1 MDMENRNI
9 VCDNGSGTIRIGLA
23 GEEVP
28 KCTFYST
35 AAGSKPTAE
44 LISKLK
50 ESPIEKGVI
59 KDWDI
64 MERIWSEGFRSYIQV
79 TDGDSPVLMT
89 EPILNPKKN
98 REKMTEIMFET
109 FNVPAFYLANQAVL
123 SAYANGRVTGLVL
136 DSGVDKTD
144 AVPIYEGYAI
154 PHAAIRL
161 DIGGSHLTDYLDKM
175 LKERG
180 LSLTKETVGDI
191 KEKLCCVDVD
201 YNTETFKSFTSP
213 VKSYKL
219 PDGQMIRIEDELIKC
234 PEAFFTPSLI
244 GVDCK
249 GIHEIIFDSIWKA
262 HNPSHRE
269 RVLVDSYAN
278 IILSGGSSS
287 FPDLPEKIK
296 KEQPYDKRI
305 KSGFGEMPVKIVKNF
320 DVDRKNHAWIGG
332 SIWASLS
339 TAEQMWISKQE
350 YQESGCSIVHTK
362 CF

>member
-1 MDMENRNI
+1 MDMENASI

-28 KCTFYST
+28 KSTFYST

-44 LISKLK
+44 FISKLN
-50 ESPIEKGVI
+50 ESPIEKGII
-59 KDWDI
+59 KDWDSI
-64 MERIWSEGFRSYIQV
+64 ERIWSEGFNNLQV
-79 TDGDSPVLMT
+79 TDRDSPILMT
-89 EPILNPKKN
+89 EPIFNPKEN

-109 FNVPAFYLANQAVL
+109 FHVPAFYLANQAVL
-123 SAYANGRVTGLVL
+123 SAYANGRDTGLVL

-144 AVPIYEGYAI
+144 AVPIYQGYAI

-175 LKERG
+175 LRERG
-180 LSLTKETVGDI
+180 LSLTKETVVDI
-191 KEKLCCVDVD
+191 KEKLCCIDVD
-201 YNTETFKSFTSP
+201 YNTETFSSFTSP
-213 VKSYKL
+213 AKSYEL
-219 PDGQMIRIEDELIKC
+219 PDGKMITVEDELIKC
-234 PEAFFTPSLI
+234 PEALFTPSLI
-244 GVDCK
+244 GVDSK

-269 RVLVDSYAN
+269 RALFDSYTN
-278 IILSGGSSS
+278 IMLSGGSSS
-287 FPDLPEKIK
+287 FPDMPEKII

-305 KSGFGEMPVKIVKNF
+305 TSGFGEFPVKIVKCM

-332 SIWASLS
+332 SVLASLS
-339 TAEQMWISKQE
+339 SAEQMWISKKE